1 MCTGYLARVARLSPS
16 AAKDASRAAPPPK
29 KFLLSPRAVR
39 FMYMPRDVAPPP
51 RVVTERGKPW

>member
-16 AAKDASRAAPPPK
+16 TAKDASRAAPPL
-29 KFLLSPRAVR
+29 FLLSPRAVR
-39 FMYMPRDVAPPP
+39 FMYMPRDVASPP